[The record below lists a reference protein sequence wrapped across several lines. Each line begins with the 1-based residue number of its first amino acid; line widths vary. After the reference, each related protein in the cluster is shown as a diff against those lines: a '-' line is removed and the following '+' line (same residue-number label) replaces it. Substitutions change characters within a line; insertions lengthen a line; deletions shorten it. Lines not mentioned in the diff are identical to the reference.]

1 MSKGERIRA
10 QHKAEQAW
18 MHVNATT
25 TQSFDPNVA
34 TVGVTPDV
42 NAQARWAEQH
52 TTGPKHKVGNTATT
66 RMGNIV
72 NIAKTP
78 LANQPLWTKTVAGL
92 IIGAT
97 LAMPSSALA
106 GQLLPSGDITAA
118 PATTLSAITETF
130 SGNFSQYASQNHA
143 GSRLTFAS
151 ETISPGQQQQHQGDQ
166 AVQAADQQ
174 NDTGNT
180 VIPDSTDS
188 IDLNTLS
195 QQIMR
200 GDWGWGDQRFNRL
213 ARHYDE
219 NIARLAQN
227 YVNAIIWGQSP
238 SANIV
243 SVRRTTN
250 DQQAT
255 QAQQAT
261 QSKPQEYRTRTWVVD
276 KDGYWQVHTIE
287 EPIWVTQ
294 KFDAVTETRVV
305 PGGTQEINHPA
316 VMGTRTVVDKEAF
329 DELVE
334 TSPAHTIHHDAI
346 TETVTV
352 IDKEAWDETV
362 VDVPEH
368 TVHHDAEYETVTVV
382 DQEAWDEIV
391 KLEDQIIHHDAEYE
405 TQTVIITPAWDEEV
419 EVTPAHTVHHEAVT
433 ETRTVVDKP
442 AWDETVTIKDAQ
454 TIHHPAQYE
463 TQEVEITPAWDETVI
478 DEPEHTVHHEAEYQD
493 VTVVDKEAWDEDI
506 IIPAVTETVHHP
518 AETKVVPVVVQE
530 AWDEQV
536 VDTPAW
542 DEVIPAV
549 TKVVHHDAVTH
560 EEPTYEMR
568 KTAVMRFP
576 DGFKI
581 ATSEMRKLSSVE
593 QFKLQMAH
601 GGHWTVVEDWAQIQT
616 GTHTVVDTPA
626 WDETVVITPEQTI
639 HHEATYKTVHHDAVI
654 ENRTIVVKDAWD
666 ETVVT
671 QPERHE
677 TRHHEAIT
685 HVERQL
691 VKEAYD
697 EVIPAKTHIV
707 HHDAVTEQRQ
717 VLVKDAWD
725 EIIPAQTQIIHHDAV
740 THEETIEITPAWDEF
755 VEAVTKLVHHEAVT
769 EQRQVLVKEAWDET
783 IPGGTTTI
791 HHDAVTHTE
800 QREIKAAYDEIIPA
814 TYKTVHHEAVTHEE
828 VREIKAA
835 WDEFVEAVT
844 ELVHHEAVTHEE
856 EYEVTPAWTETVQL
870 PDTVEVVIV
879 TPERTERKQIGTKR
893 VDKRVWVE
901 PVGHWEYR

>member
-10 QHKAEQAW
+10 QHKAEHAQ
-18 MHVNATT
+18 MHVNATTAT

-52 TTGPKHKVGNTATT
+52 AAGPKHKVGNTAAT

-143 GSRLTFAS
+143 GGRLTFAS
-151 ETISPGQQQQHQGDQ
+151 ETISPGQQQHQGNQ

-174 NDTGNT
+174 NNT
-180 VIPDSTDS
+180 DNTDNTDS

-219 NIARLAQN
+219 NIARMAQN

-250 DQQAT
+250 DQHAT

-276 KDGYWQVHTIE
+276 KDGYWQVHTVE

-352 IDKEAWDETV
+352 IDK
-362 VDVPEH
+362 
-368 TVHHDAEYETVTVV
+368 
-382 DQEAWDEIV
+382 EAWDEIV

-463 TQEVEITPAWDETVI
+463 TQEVEITPAWDETVV

-493 VTVVDKEAWDEDI
+493 VIVVDKEAWDEDI

-568 KTAVMRFP
+568 KTMVNLFP

-581 ATSEMRKLSSVE
+581 ADAEMRKLSSVE
-593 QFKLQMAH
+593 RFKLVMAH
-601 GGHWTVVEDWAQIQT
+601 GGHWSVVEDWAQVQT

-626 WDETVVITPEQTI
+626 WDETVVITPEQVV

-677 TRHHEAIT
+677 TRHHDAIT

-697 EVIPAKTHIV
+697 EVIPAKTHVV

-725 EIIPAQTQIIHHDAV
+725 EIIPAQTQVIHHDAV

-755 VEAVTKLVHHEAVT
+755 VEAVTKVVHHEAVT

-783 IPGGTTTI
+783 VTGGTMTI

-800 QREIKAAYDEIIPA
+800 Q
-814 TYKTVHHEAVTHEE
+814 
-828 VREIKAA
+828 REIKAA

-870 PDTVEVVIV
+870 PDTVEVVVV

>member
-25 TQSFDPNVA
+25 AQTFDPNVA

-52 TTGPKHKVGNTATT
+52 AAGPKHKVGNTAAT

-130 SGNFSQYASQNHA
+130 SGNFSQYASQSHA
-143 GSRLTFAS
+143 GGRLTFAS

-174 NDTGNT
+174 NNT
-180 VIPDSTDS
+180 DSDNS

-316 VMGTRTVVDKEAF
+316 IMGTRTVVDKEAF

-549 TKVVHHDAVTH
+549 TEHQYVTV
-560 EEPTYEMR
+560 ESYS
-568 KTAVMRFP
+568 
-576 DGFKI
+576 DGFVI
-581 ATSEMRKLSSVE
+581 ARSEMLKLNPLE
-593 QFKLQMAH
+593 QYRLRAQH
-601 GGHWTVVEDWAQIQT
+601 GGHFTITKAWVDVVVA
-616 GTHTVVDTPA
+616 
-626 WDETVVITPEQTI
+626 PEQTI

-697 EVIPAKTHIV
+697 EVIPAKTHVV

-783 IPGGTTTI
+783 IPGGTMTI

-800 QREIKAAYDEIIPA
+800 QREIKAAWDETIPA

-870 PDTVEVVIV
+870 PDTVEVVVV

>member
-25 TQSFDPNVA
+25 AQTFDPNVA

-52 TTGPKHKVGNTATT
+52 AAGPKHKVGNTAAT

-130 SGNFSQYASQNHA
+130 SGNFSQYASQSHA
-143 GSRLTFAS
+143 GGRLTFAS

-174 NDTGNT
+174 NNT
-180 VIPDSTDS
+180 DSDNS

-316 VMGTRTVVDKEAF
+316 IMGTRTVVDKEAF

-506 IIPAVTETVHHP
+506 IIPAVTKTVHHP

-549 TKVVHHDAVTH
+549 TEHQYVTV
-560 EEPTYEMR
+560 ESYS
-568 KTAVMRFP
+568 
-576 DGFKI
+576 DGFVI
-581 ATSEMRKLSSVE
+581 ARSEMLKLNPLE
-593 QFKLQMAH
+593 QYRLRAQH
-601 GGHWTVVEDWAQIQT
+601 GGHFTITKAWVDVVVA
-616 GTHTVVDTPA
+616 
-626 WDETVVITPEQTI
+626 PEQTI

-697 EVIPAKTHIV
+697 EVIPAKTHVV

-783 IPGGTTTI
+783 IPGGTMTI

-800 QREIKAAYDEIIPA
+800 QREIKAAWDETIPA

-870 PDTVEVVIV
+870 PDTVEVVVV